1 MGLEVNSKR
10 LCCSQDVAQDVLILL
25 RTQTW
30 MSYTANGSI
39 RELLAVGDVIV
50 INTAG
55 GSFDQASVQSV
66 DKALDNASMWL
77 RQSVASGYASHLHM
91 SQDPDLAMLRERR
104 NVEYQ
109 WCYQTCQTN
118 ANTP

>member
-1 MGLEVNSKR
+1 MHPAVQLYGIPSNSSLYNIACTLSVAAR
-10 LCCSQDVAQDVLILL
+10 LDSQPTYI
-25 RTQTW
+25 TKICPG
-30 MSYTANGSI
+30 MIG
-39 RELLAVGDVIV
+39 
-50 INTAG
+50 TAG